1 MWNSFKR
8 TATLQQLR
16 QNIVN
21 GIRKQKRRKTKMTK

>member
-16 QNIVN
+16 QNIVCTTLE
-21 GIRKQKRRKTKMTK
+21 KVEWFLL

>member
-21 GIRKQKRRKTKMTK
+21 CTTLEKVEWFLL